1 MGFSLEGFDAVGRAR
16 TGVKIDDLAEL
27 PDGTVFRGA
36 SGLRDVLLAEPQ
48 QFRRSLARHLLV
60 YATQRGS
67 VPSDD
72 ALLDQLSKDPITL
85 SEMIEQIV
93 FSSAFLQ
100 QGVDEVD
107 LGSNQ

>member
-1 MGFSLEGFDAVGRAR
+1 
-16 TGVKIDDLAEL
+16 
-27 PDGTVFRGA
+27 
-36 SGLRDVLLAEPQ
+36 
-48 QFRRSLARHLLV
+48 V

-72 ALLDQLSKDPITL
+72 ALLDELSKDPITL